1 MSAPV
6 SAIIYYINT
15 SIFKTDIFDGYVQ
28 KDQYKI
34 DILHYS
40 IHIDLYPGE
49 NKIAGNVILTGVKND
64 KSLNQ
69 INLNFYDNLSIKS
82 LKLNQ
87 RPAEY
92 DRSERNL
99 TIYLNEEAP
108 DDTFQVQIMYEGTP
122 RKTGMSSFS
131 FDKFSGRSAVYTLNE
146 PIYASTW
153 LPCNDIPSD
162 KALADIYITNDSSK
176 VSVSNG
182 LLAGISA
189 SANGRKT
196 YHWKVIYPISTY
208 LICLYSANYS
218 VFSQPYI
225 SASGDT
231 MDMDYYVFP
240 EHLEMAKYDMSVH
253 ADIMNVFSKLFGEYP
268 FIKEKYG
275 VAEFLWQLGAMEHQT
290 ITGIGSNF
298 INGKR
303 FFNDFYIHEL
313 AHQWWGNAVG
323 PATWKDVWLNEGF
336 ASYSEALYYESS
348 GGTEALN
355 ASMQSMFQDDFPG
368 TLYNPSGDIFNETV
382 YDKGAWVLHMLR
394 NELGDDI
401 FFRVLREYYNTY
413 KYRSASTEDFRN
425 LCQKISGKD
434 LNQFFQQWVYK
445 GSGIAELQYKWTAVK
460 NSGGYSVSISV
471 EQVQDGYDTYIFPME
486 IQVVMPN
493 SNENFS
499 KIVYIDRRKKNIEFT
514 TGKLPMEIILD
525 PENKLLMKV
534 RKS

>member
-1 MSAPV
+1 MH
-6 SAIIYYINT
+6 N
-15 SIFKTDIFDGYVQ
+15 
-28 KDQYKI
+28 DQYKI

-40 IHIDLYPGE
+40 IHLDLYPEE
-49 NKIAGNVILTGVKND
+49 NKIAGNVVLTGVKKD
-64 KSLNQ
+64 KNLNQ

-87 RPAEY
+87 RPVEY

-99 TIYLNEEAP
+99 TIYLNGNTP
-108 DDTFQVQIMYEGTP
+108 GDTFQVQIIYEGTP

-131 FDKFSGRSAVYTLNE
+131 FEKFAGRSTVYTLNE

-162 KALADIYITNDSSK
+162 KALADLYITNDSSK

-182 LLAGISA
+182 LLAGTSTSA
-189 SANGRKT
+189 KGRKT

-218 VFSQPYI
+218 VFSQQYV
-225 SASGDT
+225 SAGGDT

-253 ADIMNVFSKLFGEYP
+253 NDIMNVFSKLFGEYP

-303 FFNDFYIHEL
+303 FFSDFYIHEL

-336 ASYSEALYYESS
+336 ASYSEALYYENS
-348 GGTEALN
+348 GGSEALN

-401 FFRVLREYYNTY
+401 FFRILREYYNTY
-413 KYRSASTEDFRN
+413 KYRTASTEDFRN
-425 LCQKISGKD
+425 ICQKLSGKD
-434 LNQFFQQWVYK
+434 LYQFFQQWVYK
-445 GSGIAELQYKWTAVK
+445 GSGIAELKYQWKAIRK
-460 NSGGYSVSISV
+460 SSGEYSVSITA
-471 EQVQDGYDTYIFPME
+471 EQVQKGYDTYIFPVE
-486 IQVVMPN
+486 IRVVMPN

-514 TGKLPMEIILD
+514 TGKLPMEIVLD
-525 PENKLLMKV
+525 PENKLLMRV
-534 RKS
+534 RRS